1 MQVRALIADCY
12 HTTAIEQWFSILG
25 PEYTYLYVVLKHT
38 PTHTY
43 IYKLKRHQLAAQ
55 CHLETLTCHIKMCH
69 VTFLP
74 TPEVRSPQFDNHGY
88 RRQTASKL
96 FTFESVTLTPLYL
109 P

>member
-1 MQVRALIADCY
+1 MQVRALTADCY

-74 TPEVRSPQFDNHGY
+74 PSHQRCVAPSLITMATEDKLLQSCLHLK
-88 RRQTASKL
+88 ASH
-96 FTFESVTLTPLYL
+96 
-109 P
+109 